1 MKKYLFVIAL
11 LLTLSM
17 TSDAAAQKHRHTPQA
32 DELVDSTSKDALE
45 AFSDTTTVAD
55 SDSVAA
61 ADDFDEDF
69 DVTISD
75 DKLSDILRSIGL
87 GNLVGGVFLFVLLP
101 LILFVI
107 APVLILFLIFYFI
120 NRNRRDRMKLA
131 QMAIEKGQ
139 PIPEQLLK
147 DRMAP
152 VDDRMMQQGIRQ
164 LFLGI
169 GLAIFLGICI
179 GEVGVGIGA
188 LIAFIGM
195 GKICIAYLNNRK
207 NRPVNDDDL
216 NNDSNNTTDIQQL

>member
-107 APVLILFLIFYFI
+107 APVLILFL
-120 NRNRRDRMKLA
+120 NGL
-131 QMAIEKGQ
+131 
-139 PIPEQLLK
+139 
-147 DRMAP
+147 P
-152 VDDRMMQQGIRQ
+152 VVLMELDAVGGQ

-188 LIAFIGM
+188 LIAFIGL
-195 GKICIAYLNNRK
+195 GKICIAYMNNRK
-207 NRPVNDDDL
+207 NRSVNDDDL

>member
-11 LLTLSM
+11 LLTLGM
-17 TSDAAAQKHRHTPQA
+17 TTNAAAQKHRHTPQA
-32 DELVDSTSKDALE
+32 DELVDSTSKNALE
-45 AFSDTTTVAD
+45 AFSDTTTVAN

-69 DVTISD
+69 DVTISN

-87 GNLVGGVFLFVLLP
+87 DKLVGGVLLFVLFP

-147 DRMAP
+147 TSVAS
-152 VDDRMMQQGIRQ
+152 VDDRTMQQGIRQ

-169 GLAIFLGICI
+169 GLAIFLGICME
-179 GEVGVGIGA
+179 EVGVGIGA
-188 LIAFIGM
+188 LVAFIGL

>member
-32 DELVDSTSKDALE
+32 DELVDSTSNNALE

-107 APVLILFLIFYFI
+107 APVLIL
-120 NRNRRDRMKLA
+120 
-131 QMAIEKGQ
+131 
-139 PIPEQLLK
+139 
-147 DRMAP
+147 
-152 VDDRMMQQGIRQ
+152 DDRMMQQGIRQ

-188 LIAFIGM
+188 LIAFIGL